1 MFTDNVVTMP
11 SAWCLDNILLKDVS
25 PESWKYSPERNTND
39 TEYYIFEEAG
49 IDRVRQF
56 HDYCNVGN
64 LSTGTSVASSECSD
78 DLYLDLDA
86 DTEADLFGDLASSVL
101 SIIQDIKDTD
111 FSEVVLEDIKDTE
124 IDSSCDNCSRIIPP
138 SEPASIDLSC
148 NSCSNYS
155 SKNKRHKKWNELKED
170 EKVIVVDQLSQRIS
184 RDLGIRE
191 QLEVIRIIDPKSR
204 ISPTDKQFLIDITN
218 MTEEKIE
225 KIQDYIKTHSCA
237 DCQSDD
243 NGVSTSSPRK
253 NKKRQMSQERKNRQR
268 ADRQRHRKEYRQI
281 LKEKRSGLFVKEEV
295 LSMSRLTPPPEEE
308 DIDIVG

>member
-1 MFTDNVVTMP
+1 MFTDNVVAMP
-11 SAWCLDNILLKDVS
+11 SPWCLDNILLKDVS

-56 HDYCNVGN
+56 NDYCN

-78 DLYLDLDA
+78 DLYLDVDA

-111 FSEVVLEDIKDTE
+111 FSEVVLEDITDTDL
-124 IDSSCDNCSRIIPP
+124 DSSCDNCDRVIPP
-138 SEPASIDLSC
+138 AEPASIDLSC
-148 NSCSNYS
+148 SSCSNYS
-155 SKNKRHKKWNELKED
+155 SKNRKHKKWNDLNEH

-191 QLEVIRIIDPKSR
+191 QLEVLRIIDPKSR

-225 KIQDYIKTHSCA
+225 KIQDYIKTHSCS

-243 NGVSTSSPRK
+243 NGVSTPSPRK
-253 NKKRQMSQERKNRQR
+253 SKKRQMSQERKNQQR
-268 ADRQRHRKEYRQI
+268 ADRQRQRKDYRQI

-308 DIDIVG
+308 DIDIIG